1 MLVLVTYDIAE
12 DDRWADLALLLSGFG
27 PRVQLSV
34 FECQLASR
42 PQLYALRKQIREL
55 IDPAADQVR
64 FYELDA
70 EAERRRYVLGARV
83 LEERRDFTII

>member
-1 MLVLVTYDIAE
+1 MLVLVTYDIAD
-12 DDRWADLALLLSGFG
+12 DDRRADLALLLSGFG

-64 FYELDA
+64 FYELDT